1 MEDAINTQHGDR
13 IEGWPTL
20 PYEAWRDTCQTLH
33 MWTQIVGKVRY
44 DDVRNAS
51 SPQLCRR
58 CWSFSRAPTKL
69 GPRLGSGIARRLK
82 GG

>member
-1 MEDAINTQHGDR
+1 MEDAINTQHRDR

-33 MWTQIVGKVRY
+33 LWTQVVGKVRY

-51 SPQLCRR
+51 SPEQALLEFFQ
-58 CWSFSRAPTKL
+58 SAYEAGATL
-69 GPRLGSGIARRLK
+69 GQ
-82 GG
+82 